1 MRTLIAFTFLVLAFG
16 GASTPYRVDRV
27 SARPNHLY
35 LVCNDDRPH
44 SCLGVEGE
52 PKPARGMGTI
62 TDETV
67 PTRAGYPP
75 EKLFWFTDSRGVRYR
90 ALGW

>member
-1 MRTLIAFTFLVLAFG
+1 MKRVVSILLALAFLG
-16 GASTPYRVDRV
+16 STSTPYRVDRV
-27 SARPNHLY
+27 SAHPNHLY

-52 PKPARGMGTI
+52 PKPHTGLGQI

-75 EKLFWFTDSRGVRYR
+75 EKLFWFTDSRGSRYR